1 MRINEICNL
10 KESDLN
16 DNSFHIYHGKTKSS
30 TRVIPIHPLLKLLVN
45 CLLKKS
51 NDGYLMTNITPGGY
65 DNKRSANFQ
74 KKLGRLRDKLD
85 FPKGIVFHSL
95 RNTFSTRLENLG
107 IPSNHISQLM
117 GHEDG
122 NMALDVYSGGLA
134 IEPLRKSIPKLT
146 YGSELDSLVKL
157 SSEKIS

>member
-1 MRINEICNL
+1 
-10 KESDLN
+10 
-16 DNSFHIYHGKTKSS
+16 
-30 TRVIPIHPLLKLLVN
+30 
-45 CLLKKS
+45 
-51 NDGYLMTNITPGGY
+51 MTNITPGGY

-134 IEPLRKSIPKLT
+134 IEPLLQSVNKLHYHFAIDNILKNIT
-146 YGSELDSLVKL
+146 GMSV
-157 SSEKIS
+157 